1 MVKIFGTEIMQNV
14 RWGQRKAKLNSEPC
28 TSPSILG
35 ILHQLVALVCYPY
48 SSDSI
53 GAGKSTPNNIFI
65 DKMAFKERRQA
76 THHSV
81 SLCRI
86 ETVLKERFLSRSK
99 IIELVML
106 FVRLLRI
113 PKERIQNRRILM
125 CWSKRMHPASIQL
138 QLSLRIRYYLPDEIN
153 HFGCNFDREENLL
166 TSFFLLPS
174 NKNACFWNLELAD
187 FDPDKVSII
196 HSLFRCLL
204 CGLFTANFQ
213 F

>member
-1 MVKIFGTEIMQNV
+1 M
-14 RWGQRKAKLNSEPC
+14 A
-28 TSPSILG
+28 
-35 ILHQLVALVCYPY
+35 LHQLVALVCYPY

-53 GAGKSTPNNIFI
+53 GAGKSTRNNIFI

-81 SLCRI
+81 LLCRI
-86 ETVLKERFLSRSK
+86 ETVLKEIFLSRSK

-153 HFGCNFDREENLL
+153 HCDATSTEKKMCQLL
-166 TSFFLLPS
+166 FSCYRQ
-174 NKNACFWNLELAD
+174 NKNVCFCNLELVD